1 MTYKT
6 YKAAKERADKMGL
19 QLAEYGCIYGTKTT
33 FFAYWNKSGDRLAP
47 AEVYVEYE
55 FDKNGN
61 AI

>member
-6 YKAAKERADKMGL
+6 YKAAKLRAEKMGL

-33 FFAYWNKSGDRLAP
+33 FFAYWNKSGDRHDP
-47 AEVYVEYE
+47 AEVYTEYKY
-55 FDKNGN
+55 DKNGN